1 MVGLHCEKGQ
11 RGRTAAVVET
21 CCTSDPDCLMDPFPQ
36 GMAQKEGV
44 RLSECVEEKMKEG
57 GFHLRQIEEDGEVKR
72 EE

>member
-1 MVGLHCEKGQ
+1 
-11 RGRTAAVVET
+11 
-21 CCTSDPDCLMDPFPQ
+21 MDPFPQ

>member
-1 MVGLHCEKGQ
+1 MIRLHCEGGR

-36 GMAQKEGV
+36 VMAQKEGV
-44 RLSECVEEKMKEG
+44 RLSECVEKMKEG

>member
-1 MVGLHCEKGQ
+1 MVGLHCEEGR

-44 RLSECVEEKMKEG
+44 RSSECAEEKMKEG

>member
-1 MVGLHCEKGQ
+1 MVGLHCEGGQ

-21 CCTSDPDCLMDPFPQ
+21 CCTFDPDCLMDPFPQ
-36 GMAQKEGV
+36 VMAHKEGV
-44 RLSECVEEKMKEG
+44 RSSECAEEKMKER